1 MVSVWVSYFC
11 HGFELLWFERFHFAV
26 DSYWLF
32 AFGKPS
38 TAKLQLSSAG
48 DSGRTQ
54 CKLLEYDV
62 GLKCL
67 AALLG
72 VGQARL
78 RRSIA
83 CTPDLRFGKRQHHS
97 RAGTWTVDSFLQ
109 VAYDSIA
116 ETLPDQYFVQKLICW
131 ILFWKLWIY
140 GSFYIN
146 IPKVN
151 IFQTI
156 IPENPRLRFVHRGRA
171 SRPKPVL
178 DDDAPSDFEELA
190 SDLENEEELK
200 GWLSSVH
207 LKSRGLIPGETLV
220 RKLLP
225 PWTVMDLYEHYKATQ
240 SLLGGHCVS
249 SLGSCLS
256 FFCVDVPPQVLLK
269 NINCGEFVFP
279 WGTGGIKVWDIQW
292 CLQTSLVRCLAISSA
307 QPFHYLWSMF
317 CIERPTEWQESF
329 HGTKVGFI
337 EAVQKS
343 SSCTVLWSYNHLAVA
358 IRVSRSY
365 HWYLG
370 HFNWWIRPK

>member
-220 RKLLP
+220 RKFLP
-225 PWTVMDLYEHYKATQ
+225 PGTVMDLYEHYKATQ

-256 FFCVDVPPQVLLK
+256 FFCVDIPPQVLLK
-269 NINCGEFVFP
+269 IPEEYQLWWV
-279 WGTGGIKVWDIQW
+279 
-292 CLQTSLVRCLAISSA
+292 CLSLGD
-307 QPFHYLWSMF
+307 W
-317 CIERPTEWQESF
+317 
-329 HGTKVGFI
+329 
-337 EAVQKS
+337 
-343 SSCTVLWSYNHLAVA
+343 
-358 IRVSRSY
+358 
-365 HWYLG
+365 WY
-370 HFNWWIRPK
+370 